1 MITPTVT
8 NILAVLMANL
18 QKPQIHPGWL
28 RVTHWLNALAV
39 FIMVMSGWQ
48 IYNASPIFSFAFPR
62 TITLG
67 GWLGGALLW
76 HFAAMWL
83 LVANGAFYLV
93 MAFATGRFRRQ
104 LLPLRPSQVW
114 GDLVAALRGRLSHE
128 DLAHYNAVQKLAYLV
143 AILDLV
149 VIVMSGLVVFK
160 SVQFPHLR
168 ALMGGY
174 EGARIVH
181 FFGMA
186 VLVMFI
192 VVHVAMAAAVP
203 RTILAMIR
211 GR

>member
-1 MITPTVT
+1 MSTANPQK
-8 NILAVLMANL
+8 LAT
-18 QKPQIHPGWL
+18 HPGWL

-39 FIMVMSGWQ
+39 LIMVTSGWQ
-48 IYNASPIFSFAFPR
+48 IYDASPIFPFEFPR
-62 TITLG
+62 AITLG

-83 LVANGAFYLV
+83 LFANGVFYLV
-93 MAFATGRFRRQ
+93 MGIATGRFRRQ

-114 GDLVAALRGRLSHE
+114 HDFIAAIRGQLSHD

-143 AILDLV
+143 AILDLI
-149 VIVMSGLVVFK
+149 VIVLSGLVVFK

-174 EGARIVH
+174 EGARVVH
-181 FFGMA
+181 FVGMA
-186 VLVMFI
+186 ILVGFVLVH
-192 VVHVAMAAAVP
+192 VVMAAAVP

>member
-1 MITPTVT
+1 MPTAKSP
-8 NILAVLMANL
+8 NLAT
-18 QKPQIHPGWL
+18 HPGWL

-48 IYNASPIFSFAFPR
+48 IYNAAPLFSFEFPR
-62 TITLG
+62 AITLG

-83 LVANGAFYLV
+83 LFANGLFYLV
-93 MAFATGRFRRQ
+93 MGLATGRFRHHF
-104 LLPLRPSQVW
+104 LPLRPTQVW
-114 GDLVAALRGRLSHE
+114 RDFSAAIRGKLSHE
-128 DLAHYNAVQKLAYLV
+128 DLTHYNAVQKLAYIV

-149 VIVMSGLVVFK
+149 VIVLSGLVIFK

-168 ALMGGY
+168 VLMGGY
-174 EGARIVH
+174 EGARVVHFVGMAILVTFVIVH
-181 FFGMA
+181 
-186 VLVMFI
+186 
-192 VVHVAMAAAVP
+192 VVMAAAVP

>member
-1 MITPTVT
+1 MAQPRKIVT
-8 NILAVLMANL
+8 
-18 QKPQIHPGWL
+18 HPGWL

-39 FIMVMSGWQ
+39 LIMVMSGWQ
-48 IYNASPIFSFAFPR
+48 IYDASPLFSFEFPHA
-62 TITLG
+62 ITLG

-83 LVANGAFYLV
+83 LFANGVFYLIMGFV
-93 MAFATGRFRRQ
+93 SGRFRRQ
-104 LLPLRPSQVW
+104 LLPLRPTQVW
-114 GDLVAALRGRLSHE
+114 RDFLAALRGRLAHD
-128 DLAHYNAVQKLAYLV
+128 DLTQYNAVQKLAYLV

-149 VIVMSGLVVFK
+149 VIVLSGLVVFK
-160 SVQFPHLR
+160 HVQFPHLS

-174 EGARIVH
+174 EGARRVH

-186 VLVMFI
+186 LLLAFVL
-192 VVHVAMAAAVP
+192 VHVAMAAAVP